1 MHSHLGG
8 ACNMQVVADMLQQDM
23 EEAGRAMAGRVREH
37 DGDASVHAAATAH
50 GGRSLEDRAH
60 AALSSCPRFVL
71 LDLKC
76 VGVLAHCGSL
86 CLQQRTAPQLVW
98 RTPPQ
103 LVACM
108 SWWQALCV

>member
-1 MHSHLGG
+1 
-8 ACNMQVVADMLQQDM
+8 MQVVADMLQQDM

-76 VGVLAHCGSL
+76 VGTFARCGSRFAAAQSSRPGKIIL
-86 CLQQRTAPQLVW
+86 GW
-98 RTPPQ
+98 
-103 LVACM
+103 
-108 SWWQALCV
+108 